1 MAVAVSGKGIEMLAE
16 KINEIYGQHIVAAKA
31 TKMGILVL
39 VNEDTN
45 KFDRPADAVRYLEGL
60 KRGIEAVKN
69 GI

>member
-1 MAVAVSGKGIEMLAE
+1 MAVLVSGKGIEMLAE
-16 KINEIYGQHIVAAKA
+16 KINKIYGTHIVATKV

-45 KFDRPADAVRYLEGL
+45 KFDKLSDAVQYLKGL

>member
-16 KINEIYGQHIVAAKA
+16 KINEIYGTHIVAAKV
-31 TKMGILVL
+31 TPVGILVL

-45 KFDRPADAVRYLEGL
+45 KFDELSGAVFYLEGL